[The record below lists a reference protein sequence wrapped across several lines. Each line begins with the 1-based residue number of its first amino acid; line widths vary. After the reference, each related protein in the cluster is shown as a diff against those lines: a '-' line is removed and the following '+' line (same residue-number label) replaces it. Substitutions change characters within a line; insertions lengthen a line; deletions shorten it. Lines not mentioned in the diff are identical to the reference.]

1 MRSRL
6 IIHAGFAKCGNA
18 SIRAALLQNFE
29 KLRKQSVFVFDK
41 NLRIARTPEDLVG
54 TSIWSIERAR
64 RKSVDLMQS
73 LGSEIAAVSA
83 RKKDHIAILSA
94 ENLTNPGM
102 AELFSGFDNQFE
114 VSVILYVRPQLQW
127 IPSAWKQWGLKT
139 GVPLSDFVSQCVEA
153 RRPSFRAGI
162 ESWKS
167 ALPGATMHV
176 RFLIAELLTGEN
188 PAQDFFDLLGLSSK
202 EYEIEREAR
211 NPSLDVSILHVLSKN
226 RHLFSDIHDNSLRR
240 ELTRILPKK
249 FRSTNVQMLSAE
261 QEATIEES
269 FREENLWL
277 LNTFGSGMDVDRI
290 YQTYFT
296 PRKTD
301 ARYSEMSDVDLIYR
315 CLGIML
321 ESIAFGGRDVSVDH
335 SKGRTPNVSEFD
347 EE

>member
-6 IIHAGFAKCGNA
+6 VIHAGFAKCGNA
-18 SIRAALLQNFE
+18 SIRTALFQNFE
-29 KLRKQSVFVFDK
+29 KLKKQSVFVFDK
-41 NLRIARTPEDLVG
+41 NLRIARTRKDLIG
-54 TSIWSIERAR
+54 TSIWSVERAR
-64 RKSVDLMQS
+64 NKPANLMQE
-73 LGSEIAAVSA
+73 LVTEIGTISK
-83 RKKDHIAILSA
+83 RKEDHVAILSA
-94 ENLTNPGM
+94 ENLANPGM
-102 AELFSGFDNQFE
+102 AELFSGFDSHFG
-114 VSVILYVRPQLQW
+114 VSVIFYVRPQFQW

-139 GVPLSDFVSQCVEA
+139 GVPFADFVSQCVET
-153 RRPSFRAGI
+153 RTPSFRAGI

-176 RFLIAELLTGEN
+176 RFLIPELLTGEN
-188 PAQDFFDLLGLSSK
+188 PAQDFFDVLGLSRE
-202 EYEIEREAR
+202 EYEIGCEAR
-211 NPSLDVSILHVLSKN
+211 NPSLDVSVLHVLSKN

-240 ELTRILPKK
+240 ELTRVLPKK
-249 FRSTNVQMLSAE
+249 FRLTNVQMLSAE
-261 QEATIEES
+261 QEARIEEF

-277 LNTFGSGMDVDRI
+277 LNTFCSGMDVDRI

-321 ESIAFGGRDVSVDH
+321 ELIAFGGRDASVDH